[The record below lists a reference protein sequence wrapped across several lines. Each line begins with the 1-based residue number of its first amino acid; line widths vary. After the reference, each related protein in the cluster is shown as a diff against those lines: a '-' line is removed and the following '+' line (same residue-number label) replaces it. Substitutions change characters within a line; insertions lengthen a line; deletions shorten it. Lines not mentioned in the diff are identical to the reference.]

1 MKKGIAFLLATLLV
15 LLTACAGSVG
25 GSTEKPARRTTQSTQ
40 MPATQATEEATTESS
55 TLPVAT
61 QEPTA
66 PATEPQP
73 DYSTVTVQDAFHQD
87 VTVEGMDIAV
97 SIPTVV
103 FADRDLSAINEEIY
117 QKAYDIYVRD
127 LQEPMQEGYSVLL
140 IGMNYSWWR
149 NDSIVTVTVSTRIAW
164 GGAEYYDVYS
174 IDLASGTLLT
184 QEELFALRGYDADSF
199 YAKAKDVM
207 GTYFL
212 QLYSGMEG
220 VQKEGIDRALGNTV
234 EENNVRS
241 IVAYLGSDGTLWA
254 NADIGSLAG
263 ADYYAYLIPIETAQV
278 SDEYLNY
285 QMG

>member
-1 MKKGIAFLLATLLV
+1 MKKGIACLLATLLV

-40 MPATQATEEATTESS
+40 ATKEATTESS

-103 FADRDLSAINEEIY
+103 FADTDLSTINEEIY

-127 LQEPMQEGYSVLL
+127 LQEPMQGGYSVLL

-149 NDSIVTVTVSTRIAW
+149 NGSIVTVIVSTRIAW
-164 GGAEYYDVYS
+164 DNAEYYDVYS

-212 QLYSGMEG
+212 QLYGDMEG
-220 VQKEGIDRALGNTV
+220 LQKEWLDRALGNTV
-234 EENNVRS
+234 EENNVRR

-254 NADIGSLAG
+254 NADIGSIAG
-263 ADYYAYLIPIETAQV
+263 AEYYAHLIPIETAQV

>member
-1 MKKGIAFLLATLLV
+1 MKKGIACLLAALLV

-61 QEPTA
+61 QEPTT

-73 DYSTVTVQDAFHQD
+73 DYSAVTVQDAFHQD

-103 FADRDLSAINEEIY
+103 FADTDLSAINEEIY

-149 NDSIVTVTVSTRIAW
+149 NDSIVTVIVSTRIAW
-164 GGAEYYDVYS
+164 GSAEYYDVYS

-212 QLYSGMEG
+212 QLYGDMEG
-220 VQKEGIDRALGNTV
+220 TQKQWLDQALEITV
-234 EENNVRS
+234 EESNVRS

-254 NADIGSLAG
+254 NANIGSIAG
-263 ADYYAYLIPIETAQV
+263 AAYYAYLIPIETAQV

>member
-1 MKKGIAFLLATLLV
+1 MKKGIAFLLAALLA

-25 GSTEKPARRTTQSTQ
+25 GSAEKPVRRTTQSTQ
-40 MPATQATEEATTESS
+40 MPAPQATEEPQPS

-73 DYSTVTVQDAFHQD
+73 DYSTVTVQDAFHRD
-87 VTVEGMDIAV
+87 VTADGMDIAV
-97 SIPTVV
+97 SIPMVV
-103 FADRDLSAINEEIY
+103 FADTDLSAINEEIY
-117 QKAYDIYVRD
+117 QKAYDTYVRD

-149 NDSIVTVTVSTRIAW
+149 NDSIVTVIVTTRIAW
-164 GGAEYYDVYS
+164 GDAEYYGVYS

-207 GTYFL
+207 GTCFL
-212 QLYSGMEG
+212 QLYGDMEG
-220 VQKEGIDRALGNTV
+220 QQKKWLDQALEITV
-234 EENNVRS
+234 EESNVRR

-254 NADIGSLAG
+254 NANIGSIAG
-263 ADYYAYLIPIETAQV
+263 ASYYAHLIPIETAQV

-285 QMG
+285 QIG

>member
-1 MKKGIAFLLATLLV
+1 MKKEIAFLLAALLV

-40 MPATQATEEATTESS
+40 ATKEATTESS

-103 FADRDLSAINEEIY
+103 FADTDLSTINEEIY

-127 LQEPMQEGYSVLL
+127 LQEPMQGGYSVLL
-140 IGMNYSWWR
+140 TGMNYSWWR
-149 NDSIVTVTVSTRIAW
+149 NGSIVTVIVSTRIAW
-164 GGAEYYDVYS
+164 DNAEYYDVYS

-212 QLYSGMEG
+212 QLYSGIEG

>member
-1 MKKGIAFLLATLLV
+1 MKKGIAFLLAALLV

-61 QEPTA
+61 QEPTT

-73 DYSTVTVQDAFHQD
+73 DYSAVTVQDAFHQD

-103 FADRDLSAINEEIY
+103 FADTDLSAINEEIY

-149 NDSIVTVTVSTRIAW
+149 NDSIVTVIVSTRIAW
-164 GGAEYYDVYS
+164 GSAEYYDVYS

-212 QLYSGMEG
+212 QLYGDMEG
-220 VQKEGIDRALGNTV
+220 TQKQWLDQALEITV
-234 EENNVRS
+234 EESNVRS

-254 NADIGSLAG
+254 NAYIGSLAG

>member
-40 MPATQATEEATTESS
+40 ATKEATTESS

-103 FADRDLSAINEEIY
+103 FADTDLSTINEEIY

-127 LQEPMQEGYSVLL
+127 LQEPMQGGYSVLL

-149 NDSIVTVTVSTRIAW
+149 NGSIVTVIVSTRIAW
-164 GGAEYYDVYS
+164 DNAEYYDVYS

-212 QLYSGMEG
+212 QLYGDMEG
-220 VQKEGIDRALGNTV
+220 LQKEWLDRALGNTV
-234 EENNVRS
+234 EENNVRR

-254 NADIGSLAG
+254 NADIGSIAG
-263 ADYYAYLIPIETAQV
+263 AEYYAHLIPIETAQV